1 MAKTAVL
8 IFHDD
13 DASLRVGVSVSER
26 MRQVAPDAGVEIEV
40 FVFGPAQA
48 VLSAHDDGE
57 TREAFRE
64 AVDELIGQGVV
75 VGACVNVARAND
87 VEAHLAARGLRLDF
101 ARDVFL
107 RWGHEGAA
115 VLSF

>member
-26 MRQVAPDAGVEIEV
+26 MRQAAPDAGVEIEV

-48 VLSAHDDGE
+48 VLAGQNDGE
-57 TREAFRE
+57 TREAFRA
-64 AVDELIGQGVV
+64 AVDELIGHGVT
-75 VGACVNVARAND
+75 VGACVNVARASD
-87 VEAHLAARGLRLDF
+87 AEAVLAERGVRLDF

>member
-26 MRQVAPDAGVEIEV
+26 MRQSAPDAGVEIEV

-48 VLSAHDDGE
+48 VLSSRDDGE
-57 TREAFRE
+57 AREAFRE
-64 AVDELIGQGVV
+64 GIDELVSHGVM

-87 VEAHLAARGLRLDF
+87 VEAALSERGLHLDF

>member
-26 MRQVAPDAGVEIEV
+26 MRQAAPDAGVEIEV

-48 VLSAHDDGE
+48 VLSGHDDDE
-57 TREAFRE
+57 TREAFRRG
-64 AVDELIGQGVV
+64 VDELIGHGVI

-87 VEAHLAARGLRLDF
+87 EESALVERGLRLDF

-115 VLSF
+115 VVSF

>member
-1 MAKTAVL
+1 MAKTAVM

-26 MRQVAPDAGVEIEV
+26 MRQAAPDAGVEIEV

-48 VLSAHDDGE
+48 VLSARDDGE

-64 AVDELIGQGVV
+64 AIDELIGHGVV

-87 VEAHLAARGLRLDF
+87 VESALVERGLRLDF

-107 RWGHEGAA
+107 RWGHEAAA

>member
-13 DASLRVGVSVSER
+13 DASLRVGASVSER
-26 MRQVAPDAGVEIEV
+26 MRQAAPDVGVEIEV

-48 VLSAHDDGE
+48 VLSGRDDGE
-57 TREAFRE
+57 TRESFRG
-64 AVDELIGQGVV
+64 AMDELIAHGVV
-75 VGACVNVARAND
+75 VGACVNVAKAS
-87 VEAHLAARGLRLDF
+87 EAESALLERGVRLDF

>member
-13 DASLRVGVSVSER
+13 DASLRVGASVSER
-26 MRQVAPDAGVEIEV
+26 MRQAAPDAGVEIEV

-48 VLSAHDDGE
+48 VLSGHEDGE

-64 AVDELIGQGVV
+64 AIDELVERGVV
-75 VGACVNVARAND
+75 VGACVNVAKAND
-87 VEAHLAARGLRLDF
+87 VEAALIARGLRLDF

-115 VLSF
+115 VVSF

>member
-26 MRQVAPDAGVEIEV
+26 MRQAAPDAGVEIEV

-48 VLSAHDDGE
+48 VLSGHEDGE

-64 AVDELIGQGVV
+64 AVDELIERGVV

-87 VEAHLAARGLRLDF
+87 EEAHLAARGLRLDF

>member
-1 MAKTAVL
+1 MAKTAVF

-13 DASLRVGVSVSER
+13 DASLRTGVAVSER
-26 MRQVAPDAGVEIEV
+26 MRQGAPDAGVEVEV

-48 VLSAHDDGE
+48 VLTARDDGE
-57 TREAFRE
+57 IREAFRE
-64 AVDELIGQGVV
+64 QISELAQRGVMIS
-75 VGACVNVARAND
+75 ACINVARAND
-87 VEAHLAARGLRLDF
+87 VEAALLERGVRLDF

-115 VLSF
+115 VISF